1 MSQDKLFQDKKTA
14 PVTCLGMTFDSDQ
27 ARREYFTSKLAEKLK
42 DPAFR
47 KIEGFPIA
55 RDEDILA
62 LSDPPYYTACPN
74 PWIGDFVR
82 EWQKEKAELAAKSG
96 VDPDAAYDRKPF
108 AADVSEGKNDPIYN
122 AHSYHTK
129 VPHKAIMRYIL
140 HYTDPGDIVFD
151 GFCGTGMTG
160 VAAQLCG
167 DRATVESLGYR
178 VQEDGT
184 IMQEEFDENGKPVWR
199 PFSQLGARKAILND
213 LSPVAS
219 FIAYNYNTPVDVI
232 EFQAEAT
239 RILKEVDAECG
250 WMYETTD
257 PESKAKGKI
266 NYTVWSDVFVC
277 PDCTRE
283 VIFWNAAVDKKAGKV
298 HDEFPCPNCGS
309 RLTKRRMDR
318 AWVTK
323 YDKAINQNVRQAKQ
337 VAVFINYSIGKKRYE
352 KRLDANDLEVIDR
365 IENGVIPYWFPTNVI
380 PHGYNTA
387 QPKNSHGVSHIHHF
401 YTKRNL
407 WVLAAFWDR
416 LPKKMR
422 WLATSFMSRNLTKC
436 NRFII
441 NHHNPNGRIN
451 GPLTGTLYVP
461 SEQVEQSCIEL
472 FKEKILSVGWNHG
485 RNLVSNQSSSQH
497 LTEQGE
503 HADYIFVDPP
513 FGGNYMYS
521 ELNFIWEAWL
531 KILTDNTHEAI
542 ENPTQF
548 KGLNEYRGLLLR
560 SFKHHATFLKPRRW
574 ITVEFNNS
582 KNSVWNA
589 IQDALQN
596 AGFVIADVRVL
607 DKTHGGIKAAALANV
622 VKKDLIISAYK
633 PDEGLEERFRLEAGT
648 EQGVWDFVREHLR
661 QLPVVVTQPGGK
673 RIEVVA
679 ERQHY
684 LLFDRMVAFH
694 VQRGVSVPISAAEFY
709 AGLSQRFSERDG
721 MWFLPEQVVEYD
733 RKRLANPSIIQ
744 PDMFVMDEATAI
756 QWLRQRL
763 TNKPMTFQE
772 IHPMFMK
779 EIGGWQ
785 KREKALELME
795 LLEQNF
801 IRYDGNGA
809 IPAQI
814 VSWLKCSEKHREL
827 IKQSGNGDLETADM
841 TLIGAARDRW
851 YVPNPNRQV
860 DLEKVREKA
869 LLKEFEEY
877 KKMAAASG
885 GKKGSGA
892 RLKVFRLEAIR
903 AGFRK
908 AHQEKDFETI
918 LSVGARLPDSV
929 IQEDDKLVM
938 WYTMAL
944 TRAGG

>member
-1 MSQDKLFQDKKTA
+1 
-14 PVTCLGMTFDSDQ
+14 
-27 ARREYFTSKLAEKLK
+27 
-42 DPAFR
+42 
-47 KIEGFPIA
+47 
-55 RDEDILA
+55 
-62 LSDPPYYTACPN
+62 
-74 PWIGDFVR
+74 
-82 EWQKEKAELAAKSG
+82 
-96 VDPDAAYDRKPF
+96 
-108 AADVSEGKNDPIYN
+108 
-122 AHSYHTK
+122 
-129 VPHKAIMRYIL
+129 
-140 HYTDPGDIVFD
+140 
-151 GFCGTGMTG
+151 
-160 VAAQLCG
+160 
-167 DRATVESLGYR
+167 
-178 VQEDGT
+178 
-184 IMQEEFDENGKPVWR
+184 
-199 PFSQLGARKAILND
+199 
-213 LSPVAS
+213 
-219 FIAYNYNTPVDVI
+219 
-232 EFQAEAT
+232 
-239 RILKEVDAECG
+239 
-250 WMYETTD
+250 
-257 PESKAKGKI
+257 
-266 NYTVWSDVFVC
+266 
-277 PDCTRE
+277 
-283 VIFWNAAVDKKAGKV
+283 
-298 HDEFPCPNCGS
+298 
-309 RLTKRRMDR
+309 
-318 AWVTK
+318 
-323 YDKAINQNVRQAKQ
+323 
-337 VAVFINYSIGKKRYE
+337 
-352 KRLDANDLEVIDR
+352 
-365 IENGVIPYWFPTNVI
+365 
-380 PHGYNTA
+380 
-387 QPKNSHGVSHIHHF
+387 
-401 YTKRNL
+401 
-407 WVLAAFWDR
+407 
-416 LPKKMR
+416 
-422 WLATSFMSRNLTKC
+422 
-436 NRFII
+436 
-441 NHHNPNGRIN
+441 
-451 GPLTGTLYVP
+451 
-461 SEQVEQSCIEL
+461 
-472 FKEKILSVGWNHG
+472 
-485 RNLVSNQSSSQH
+485 
-497 LTEQGE
+497 
-503 HADYIFVDPP
+503 
-513 FGGNYMYS
+513 MYS
-521 ELNFIWEAWL
+521 ELNFLWEAWL
-531 KILTDNTHEAI
+531 RVLTRNEPEAI
-542 ENPTQF
+542 ENQSQG
-548 KGLNEYRGLLLR
+548 KNLLAYQKLMEGC
-560 SFKHHATFLKPRRW
+560 FDQYFHMLKPGRW
-574 ITVEFNNS
+574 MTVEFHNS
-582 KNSVWNA
+582 QNRIWNA
-589 IQDALQN
+589 IQEALQH
-596 AGFVIADVRVL
+596 AGFVVADVRTL
-607 DKTHGGIKAAALANV
+607 DKQQGSFKQVTSSGA
-622 VKKDLIISAYK
+622 VKQDLVISAYK

-648 EQGVWDFVREHLR
+648 EQGVWDFAREHLR

-756 QWLRQRL
+756 QWLRQKL

-841 TLIGAARDRW
+841 SLIGAARDRW

-877 KKMAAASG
+877 KKMATATG

-892 RLKVFRLEAIR
+892 KLKVFRLEAIR